1 MDYILNIFITQSIS
15 RMHFGMYCMQASIP
29 NVHLNDIYSKYERFH
44 VKDKRKKEEIEYIYT
59 KQINKALVL
68 RVDVYLSKGRHENC
82 QRSSMQDRT
91 VPKRSRITRF
101 ISTLYAV
108 DESHTHKYFQKFTAS
123 SVCCIAL
130 ISFLILT
137 NWYYLWHCVYVCY
150 TLRTIQCALHSYKV
164 QTYVQPAACL
174 SVV

>member
-15 RMHFGMYCMQASIP
+15 RMHFGMYCVQASIP

-137 NWYYLWHCVYVCY
+137 N
-150 TLRTIQCALHSYKV
+150 
-164 QTYVQPAACL
+164 
-174 SVV
+174 

>member
-1 MDYILNIFITQSIS
+1 
-15 RMHFGMYCMQASIP
+15 MHFGMYCMQASIP

-150 TLRTIQCALHSYKV
+150 TLRTIQFALHSYKV